1 MRAAAITL
9 ARALRALT
17 LRVTDREH
25 SAPADAAAAVG
36 VALPLLLDKGAA
48 TPASPALLPV
58 ALSDCMAAATAAVF
72 ASQSDSRLC
81 PASHAMMQT
90 PLPKSTLVA
99 SSLSG
104 LKGMCHDPHIVV

>member
-48 TPASPALLPV
+48 TPASPALLP